1 MRARVVVDLAN
12 EQVSIVTV
20 CRLLGVPLTGDEVRR
35 KVPCPFGQVYHS
47 DGGLS
52 PTMRINVEANTA
64 RCFNC
69 EQTFTPVRLYAHA
82 LDLSFRVA
90 AARLLDHAGYRPADP
105 AAVWQRTQRFRPA
118 VDKAL
123 LADALKTYCRR
134 VCPDWPDRQF
144 DPQVAATLTRC
155 LAILDLVLTAQ
166 DVTQWLGACKAVMN
180 TVLNTHVPSVRENGG
195 VLLTDVQADW
205 ER

>member
-1 MRARVVVDLAN
+1 MRSRVIDLAN
-12 EQVSIVTV
+12 EQVSIVVV
-20 CRLLGVPLTGDEVRR
+20 CQLLGVPLDGEQLRR
-35 KVPCPFGQVYHS
+35 KVHCPFGAVYHS

-52 PTMRINVEANTA
+52 PTMRINPEANTA

-82 LDLSFRVA
+82 MDLSLRVA
-90 AARLLDHAGYRPADP
+90 ASRLLDHVGYRPLD
-105 AAVWQRTQRFRPA
+105 AATVWRQAQQYRPA

-134 VCPDWPDRQF
+134 ICPGWPDRQF

-155 LAILDLVLTAQ
+155 LAILDLVLTPA
-166 DVTQWLGACKAVMN
+166 DVAHWLDACKVAMTN
-180 TVLNTHVPSVRENGG
+180 VLHTQLPSVRESDG
-195 VLLTDVQADW
+195 VLLGAVQA
-205 ER
+205 EGGG